1 MSKAKQLMDVMM
13 YVNAKRNF
21 TAQEVADEFGVSV
34 RTAHRYLTEISD
46 MGVPLYTEQD
56 GTGIPYLEDSRS
68 PADPVR

>member
-46 MGVPLYTEQD
+46 MGVPLYTEQGRHGD
-56 GTGIPYLEDSRS
+56 TVP
-68 PADPVR
+68 